1 MRTSGK
7 PRSIVLLALV
17 ATSSAVTAS
26 AADPSASGVGVV
38 AEYRPASGRFNFT
51 RAPKGEQVPVRIG
64 SVVQS
69 GDKLSLPAGA
79 SVLLQLSDGKV
90 MAFNG
95 PGAFVVPD
103 GRPLGKLATIIT
115 SLGSMLDDEYRLSGT
130 AASRGGESCGK
141 DGVVVKPI
149 EVPIL
154 AGGANIVAGER
165 DLPLAWRGGCPPFV
179 VKVLSGGDSLVYRES
194 IAGWQV
200 RLDDVPL
207 AAGTYVVV
215 VADSD
220 GRQFKADLVAAKE
233 GPALPTELA
242 ADNSSLGVTAQAAW
256 LARQDEGRWRLES
269 FERLRP
275 LIRGGD
281 ALAGTFGDG
290 LLWGSAQRD

>member
-1 MRTSGK
+1 MRIACQ
-7 PRSIVLLALV
+7 PCLIALLAI
-17 ATSSAVTAS
+17 VTIS
-26 AADPSASGVGVV
+26 AAPAVRAADASASGVGVV

-51 RAPKGEQVPVRIG
+51 RAPKGESVPVRIG

-69 GDKLSLPAGA
+69 SDKISLPAGA
-79 SVLLQLSDGKV
+79 SVSLQLSNGKAT
-90 MAFNG
+90 AFNG
-95 PGAFVVPD
+95 PGTFEVPD

-115 SLGSMLDDEYRLSGT
+115 SLGSMLDDEYRLAGT

-141 DGVVVKPI
+141 DGAVVKQI

-165 DLPLAWRGGCPPFV
+165 DLPLAWRGGCPPFI
-179 VKVLSGGDSLVYRES
+179 VKVLSGDDSLVYRES

-207 AAGTYVVV
+207 AAGTYAVV
-215 VADSD
+215 VADAD
-220 GRQFKADLVAAKE
+220 GRQFKADLVAVKQ
-233 GPALPTELA
+233 GPTLPAELA
-242 ADNSSLGVTAQAAW
+242 ADTSSLGVTAQAAW
-256 LARQDEGRWRLES
+256 LARQDQGRWRLES

-275 LIRGGD
+275 LIRSGD

-290 LLWGSAQRD
+290 LLWGAAPAN